1 MAIDSDNR
9 LSLPDPPPPRP
20 AARKEAIDAAL
31 RKFDGIE
38 ETPPARRPSKWL
50 GMDRRAFGA
59 LATAAIV
66 AVVSVPIA
74 LDALRD
80 LPRPP
85 QQQVPSP
92 VVADIAQPA
101 PKAPAATGGLTPPEP
116 VANEAPEAAAVKE
129 RQTAEKEAEAREVE
143 AKSELTGFVA
153 NAQKARSEAPPALA
167 VTAPPP
173 PPAEPAAR
181 SQQYSTDS
189 AAQDVVVSGSR
200 IPQPNLERAAPLK
213 AIDSYGNFLSRLQV
227 ALKADDRRAV
237 SGLVGF
243 PLSVR
248 RDGKVETYRSR
259 REVERDFEEIFT
271 SRVKSDVLEQRPYSL
286 RTRDD
291 GKTKGATRIW
301 FSPACFNAQCD
312 RPGPIRIREVTP

>member
-1 MAIDSDNR
+1 M
-9 LSLPDPPPPRP
+9 
-20 AARKEAIDAAL
+20 
-31 RKFDGIE
+31 
-38 ETPPARRPSKWL
+38 
-50 GMDRRAFGA
+50 
-59 LATAAIV
+59 
-66 AVVSVPIA
+66 
-74 LDALRD
+74 
-80 LPRPP
+80 
-85 QQQVPSP
+85 
-92 VVADIAQPA
+92 
-101 PKAPAATGGLTPPEP
+101 
-116 VANEAPEAAAVKE
+116 
-129 RQTAEKEAEAREVE
+129 
-143 AKSELTGFVA
+143 
-153 NAQKARSEAPPALA
+153 
-167 VTAPPP
+167 
-173 PPAEPAAR
+173 
-181 SQQYSTDS
+181 
-189 AAQDVVVSGSR
+189 VSGSR

-213 AIDSYGNFLSRLQV
+213 AIDSYGNFLSRLQA